1 MYEYKSKNNQ
11 QQSNVKQNKNATYN
25 FSNSLKNIR
34 ALVQMTKSNSCM
46 LSHNDAL
53 VLQRALGN
61 WNFGKLLASGGD
73 RDSNSQQ
80 SAADTMPVQRM
91 SIQQAQLNDGLEN
104 IGDRTLVT
112 DGREVH
118 VYFKEEAAECNNKVE
133 ALEKAGELNAA
144 IGKKVDN
151 YAQGTLRI
159 ADSNSKWTP
168 GYKKLDTDTEKTL
181 DPFFHSVKIPYKN
194 KGKSE
199 KIELVFQ
206 HAKNWTGYVEAVYD
220 SANKG
225 TSAVPTMYDSDS
237 ESASTGKDGSNNQN
251 GHYRNLKYSNRHDD
265 KSGRLL
271 LDLTEGDD
279 EQSFDAYTKIAGEG
293 ARWIC
298 VRKHTGKLWDGTR
311 FFTKSGVNPRNVDF
325 VYFADLWKTWKDTF
339 GKAYDIPDATVKSRI
354 SAGSIT
360 CRVHW
365 DWRSKM
371 TEFDY
376 DLDNHRSH
384 KKK

>member
-1 MYEYKSKNNQ
+1 MLEYKQCGSRQQNNAKQDRSTANNFYSSKN
-11 QQSNVKQNKNATYN
+11 VE
-25 FSNSLKNIR
+25 
-34 ALVQMTKSNSCM
+34 ALVQMAKSNTSG
-46 LSHNDAL
+46 LSRNDTL

-61 WNFGKLLASGGD
+61 RTFGKLLASGFD
-73 RDSNSQQ
+73 RVPGGKQY
-80 SAADTMPVQRM
+80 APDTMPVQRM
-91 SIQQAQLNDGLEN
+91 SIQQAHLNTGLED

-112 DGREVH
+112 DGRQVH
-118 VYFKEEAAECNNKVE
+118 VYLKEEAAECGSKVE
-133 ALEKAGELNAA
+133 ALGKAGELNAD

-151 YAQGTLRI
+151 YAQGTLHI
-159 ADSNSKWTP
+159 TDSNSKWTP
-168 GYKKLDTDTEKTL
+168 DTKKLDTATEATL

-225 TSAVPTMYDSDS
+225 TSAVPTMYDLGS
-237 ESASTGKDGSNNQN
+237 ESASTDKSGSNNQN

-279 EQSFDAYTKIAGEG
+279 EPSFDAYTKIAGEG

-298 VRKHTGKLWDGTR
+298 VRKHAGKLWDETR
-311 FFTKSGVNPRNVDF
+311 FFTKSRRNPRNVDF
-325 VYFADLWKTWKDTF
+325 VYFKDLWKTWKDTF
-339 GKAYDIPDATVKSRI
+339 GKEYDIPDATVKSHI
-354 SAGSIT
+354 LAGSIT
-360 CRVHW
+360 CGVYW
-365 DWRSKM
+365 NWRSKM
-371 TEFDY
+371 TEYDY

>member
-1 MYEYKSKNNQ
+1 MYEYKSGPIQ
-11 QQSNVKQNKNATYN
+11 QQSNGKHNKNTVNN
-25 FSNSLKNIR
+25 FSTSKNIR
-34 ALVQMTKSNSCM
+34 ALVQMAKSNSRM
-46 LSHNDAL
+46 LAHNDAV

-61 WNFGKLLASGGD
+61 RTLEKLLASGGES
-73 RDSNSQQ
+73 DSNSRQ
-80 SAADTMPVQRM
+80 SASDIMPVQRM
-91 SIQQAQLNDGLEN
+91 SIQQAHLDTGLED

-112 DGREVH
+112 DGRQVH
-118 VYFKEEAAECNNKVE
+118 VYLKEETAECKNKVE

-144 IGKKVDN
+144 VGKKVDN
-151 YAQGTLRI
+151 YAQATLHI
-159 ADSNSKWTP
+159 TDSNSKWTP
-168 GYKKLDTDTEKTL
+168 EYKKLDTATEGTL

-237 ESASTGKDGSNNQN
+237 ESASTEKSGINNQN

-298 VRKHTGKLWDGTR
+298 VRKHTSKLWDGTR

-339 GKAYDIPDATVKSRI
+339 GKAYDIPDATVKTHI
-354 SAGSIT
+354 AAGTIACS
-360 CRVHW
+360 VHW
-365 DWRSKM
+365 DSRKKM
-371 TEFDY
+371 NGFDY